1 MAGTDGIDLLGL
13 LRQSEIGNSRII
25 PVVAMTA
32 RGEKTRDF
40 FHKAGFTAYLY
51 KPFSKNELL
60 NILAAAGGTNRMAD
74 FSTLISDVGDK
85 SRMLDMFISEFRK
98 NIAALQSASG
108 RKDREALRETVH
120 RMMPMW
126 EMIQAERALLAYR
139 ELLHKEEVTD
149 GFITGHTIQIVQHM
163 ERLIKIAESEKKAI
177 ENEKDINC

>member
-1 MAGTDGIDLLGL
+1 
-13 LRQSEIGNSRII
+13 
-25 PVVAMTA
+25 MTA

-40 FHKAGFTAYLY
+40 FHKAGFTACLY

-60 NILAAAGGTNRMAD
+60 NTLAAAGEANRMAD

-85 SRMLDMFISEFRK
+85 SRMLDMFISESRK

-149 GFITGHTIQIVQHM
+149 GCITDHTIRIIQHM
-163 ERLIKIAESEKKAI
+163 EKLIEMAESKKKAI
-177 ENEKDINC
+177 ENEEEDINR